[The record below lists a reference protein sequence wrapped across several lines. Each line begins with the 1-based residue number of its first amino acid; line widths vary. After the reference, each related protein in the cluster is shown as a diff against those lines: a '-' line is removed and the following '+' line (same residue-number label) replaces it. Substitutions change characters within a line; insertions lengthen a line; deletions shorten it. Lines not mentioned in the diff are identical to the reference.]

1 MCNLIFR
8 EHFVKML
15 DLFNISSSD
24 LNVSTDG
31 ENNNADEDWTDIE
44 SEDLSDVES
53 EEAGE
58 TERSSQEEIVTINES
73 DNNNAVKELTS

>member
-1 MCNLIFR
+1 MQ
-8 EHFVKML
+8 

-58 TERSSQEEIVTINES
+58 TESS
-73 DNNNAVKELTS
+73 

>member
-8 EHFVKML
+8 EHFVKMS

-31 ENNNADEDWTDIE
+31 EDNNADEDWTDIE

-58 TERSSQEEIVTINES
+58 TESS
-73 DNNNAVKELTS
+73 

>member
-8 EHFVKML
+8 EHFVKMS
-15 DLFNISSSD
+15 DLFNFSSSD

-31 ENNNADEDWTDIE
+31 EDNNADEDWTDIE
-44 SEDLSDVES
+44 SDDLSDVES

-58 TERSSQEEIVTINES
+58 TESSSQEEIVTINES
-73 DNNNAVKELTS
+73 DNNNAVKQLTS

>member
-1 MCNLIFR
+1 MS
-8 EHFVKML
+8 
-15 DLFNISSSD
+15 DLFNFSSSD

-31 ENNNADEDWTDIE
+31 EDNNADEDWTDIE

-58 TERSSQEEIVTINES
+58 TESLSQEEIV
-73 DNNNAVKELTS
+73 K